1 MRLLITALLLVAS
14 TAVAQSGPTVT
25 FTSSS
30 STSGLTILVPKSDCG
45 IQRRFSFTR
54 SGNICGGSLFI
65 YVTDKSCGTEPAAT
79 DLKLETLTNSSA
91 TSGTLIFSVADLLAA
106 KGSGTTTG
114 TTCDTQ
120 KDDISF
126 NLCASARQTNSLLEC
141 QTAYTSVGTPAFVV
155 DYDPEQPDAPVIA
168 KVIVRDSALSVQVD
182 GAEDDSTIA
191 VEAAM
196 VATSGDAGAGDA
208 GTGDA
213 GTGDAGTDDAGTADA
228 GSDAG
233 GQGLVGALAV
243 EGTTGPVTRVTKAAG
258 EGNVVL
264 TGLVN
269 GVTYRVKATV
279 TDAAGNVSGDSNLV
293 DATPVKS
300 NGLFDKYIEDGGEER
315 GGCAATGGGIAGG
328 AVLAALSLWLSSRRK
343 VS

>member
-1 MRLLITALLLVAS
+1 M
-14 TAVAQSGPTVT
+14 T

-45 IQRRFSFTR
+45 TQRRFSFTR

-65 YVTDKSCGTEPAAT
+65 YVTEKSCGSEPGTT
-79 DLKLETLTNSSA
+79 DLKLETLSNSSA

-106 KGSGTTTG
+106 RGAGS
-114 TTCDTQ
+114 TCDTQ
-120 KDDISF
+120 AADISF

-155 DYDPEQPDAPVIA
+155 DYDPEPPATPVIA

-196 VATSGDAGAGDA
+196 VAATSSDA

-213 GTGDAGTDDAGTADA
+213 GTGDAGTQDAGTDDAGTADA
-228 GSDAG
+228 GPDAG

-269 GVTYRVKATV
+269 GVTYRIQATV
-279 TDAAGNVSGDSNLV
+279 TDAAGNVSPGSATV